1 MLWGTLGNVRRYF
14 YYFMASF
21 SSSKRTKA
29 IALRNY
35 FSPMETQS
43 EISVESE
50 ENNSDN
56 HNLENSEAEVTSASE
71 EVIDEVV
78 ESENEE
84 NQDELQAENEQIIAT
99 LQQENAN
106 LRQQLD
112 KQIEQT
118 NGIKAQYARLAADFD
133 NFRKRTSKEKENLA
147 EQAKVNVITDLLPV
161 VDNFERAR
169 TQIKPNNDGEK
180 GIHNSYQ
187 GVYKTLV
194 DSLKRLGVSAMKPE
208 GEQFDPILHE
218 AMLREPT
225 DEHPEGTVIEQL
237 MRGYLL
243 GEKVLR
249 HAMVKVAVPKEP
261 VITSEEEN
269 VAEDNQTDN
278 GEN

>member
-1 MLWGTLGNVRRYF
+1 MIEEQKQPETTLETQEQI
-14 YYFMASF
+14 S
-21 SSSKRTKA
+21 
-29 IALRNY
+29 
-35 FSPMETQS
+35 TQS
-43 EISVESE
+43 EENHNDNDNPENSSSEANAKTEEIIEGESADANVAEVES
-50 ENNSDN
+50 
-56 HNLENSEAEVTSASE
+56 
-71 EVIDEVV
+71 
-78 ESENEE
+78 EE

-106 LRQQLD
+106 LKQLLD

-118 NGIKAQYARLAADFD
+118 NVNKAQYARLAADFD

-147 EQAKVNVITDLLPV
+147 EQAKVNVISDLLPV
-161 VDNFERAR
+161 IDNFERAR
-169 TQIKPNNDGEK
+169 TQIKPNNEGEK
-180 GIHNSYQ
+180 AIHNSYQ

-194 DSLKRLGVSAMKPE
+194 DSLKRIGVSAMRPE
-208 GEQFDPILHE
+208 GEQFDPNFHE
-218 AMLREPT
+218 AMLREQT

-269 VAEDNQTDN
+269 VAEDNQIDN
-278 GEN
+278 VEN

>member
-1 MLWGTLGNVRRYF
+1 MIEEQKQPENT
-14 YYFMASF
+14 
-21 SSSKRTKA
+21 
-29 IALRNY
+29 I
-35 FSPMETQS
+35 ETQE

-56 HNLENSEAEVTSASE
+56 HNLENSVAETAAESE

-84 NQDELQAENEQIIAT
+84 TQDDLQAETEQIITA

-106 LRQQLD
+106 LKQQLD

-118 NGIKAQYARLAADFD
+118 NGVKAQYARLAADFD

-147 EQAKVNVITDLLPV
+147 EQVKVNVITDLLPV

-180 GIHNSYQ
+180 AIHNSYQ

-194 DSLKRLGVSAMKPE
+194 DSLKRLGVSAMRPE

-225 DEHPEGTVIEQL
+225 DEYPEGTVIEQL

-261 VITSEEEN
+261 VITSEGEN

-278 GEN
+278 GED